1 MSQIPDL
8 EGRTALIT
16 GASSGIGAASALA
29 LARCGAQVILHWSAN
44 RAGAEATLAALQSA
58 GGHGELLRADL
69 SQNAG
74 IEAMI
79 ALVGTRPIDILVNN
93 AGSLLQ
99 RTQFL
104 EITPDL
110 WERTFTLN
118 LTSAVRLTQAVLP
131 GMLQRGH
138 GVVINMSSIAAR
150 NGGGLGAIAYASAKA
165 ALSTFT
171 RGLAREFAG
180 QGIRANTIAPGTI
193 ETDYHRQFS
202 TIQALEASRAATPQG
217 RNGTSEDVADVVV
230 FLCSDAARYIQGQS
244 IEVNGGL
251 LMP

>member
-1 MSQIPDL
+1 MIQIPDL

-16 GASSGIGAASALA
+16 GASSGIGAATAIA
-29 LARCGAQVILHWSAN
+29 LARCRANIIVHWSGN
-44 RAGAEATLAALQSA
+44 REGAEATLAAVRA
-58 GGHGELLRADL
+58 EGVHGELLRADL
-69 SQNAG
+69 SHTDG
-74 IEAMI
+74 IEEM
-79 ALVGTRPIDILVNN
+79 LGLLGNRHIDILVNN

-99 RTQFL
+99 RTRL
-104 EITPDL
+104 LDLTPDL

-131 GMLQRGH
+131 GMLQH
-138 GVVINMSSIAAR
+138 GYGIVINMSSIAAR
-150 NGGGLGAIAYASAKA
+150 NGGGIGAIAYASAKA

-171 RGLAREFAG
+171 RGVAKEFAS

-193 ETDYHRQFS
+193 ETNYHKQFS
-202 TIQALEASRAATPQG
+202 TIEALEASRAATPQG

-230 FLCSDAARYIQGQS
+230 FLCSDGARYIQGQS
-244 IEVNGGL
+244 IEVNGGM